1 VSPRRTVVEWAYFDT
16 SVLVKRYVREA
27 GSKQARELLRHHR
40 FLSCAIAPLEA
51 VSAFSRRHVAGELSA
66 RNFSAIM
73 SRLHADQG
81 HWELI
86 EVNASVLARAE
97 EVVARAGV
105 RTPDAL
111 HLAAA
116 LSFQELSGLR
126 LPFITADEQQREAAQ
141 QLGLQVTWIPEI

>member
-1 VSPRRTVVEWAYFDT
+1 MSPRRTVVEWAYFDT

-27 GSKQARELLRHHR
+27 GSKRARELLRHHR

-51 VSAFSRRHVAGELSA
+51 VSAFSRRQVAGELSA

-73 SRLHADQG
+73 SRLRADQG
-81 HWELI
+81 HWELV
-86 EVNASVLARAE
+86 EVSASVLARAE
-97 EVVARAGV
+97 EVIARAGV
-105 RTPDAL
+105 RTLDAL

-126 LPFITADEQQREAAQ
+126 LPFVTADEQQREAAQ

>member
-27 GSKQARELLRHHR
+27 GSKRARELLRHHR

-51 VSAFSRRHVAGELSA
+51 VSAFSRRQVAGELSA

-73 SRLHADQG
+73 SRLRADQD
-81 HWELI
+81 HWELV
-86 EVNASVLARAE
+86 EVSASVLARAE
-97 EVVARAGV
+97 EVIARAGV
-105 RTPDAL
+105 RTLDAL

-126 LPFITADEQQREAAQ
+126 LPFVTADEQQREAAQ

>member
-1 VSPRRTVVEWAYFDT
+1 
-16 SVLVKRYVREA
+16 
-27 GSKQARELLRHHR
+27 
-40 FLSCAIAPLEA
+40 
-51 VSAFSRRHVAGELSA
+51 VAGELSA

-116 LSFQELSGLR
+116 LSFQLSGLR
-126 LPFITADEQQREAAQ
+126 LPFITADEQQREAAR

>member
-27 GSKQARELLRHHR
+27 GSKRARELLRHHR

-51 VSAFSRRHVAGELSA
+51 VSAFSRRQVAGELSA

-73 SRLHADQG
+73 SRLRADQG
-81 HWELI
+81 HWELV
-86 EVNASVLARAE
+86 EVSASVLARAE
-97 EVVARAGV
+97 EVIARAGV
-105 RTPDAL
+105 RTLDAL

-126 LPFITADEQQREAAQ
+126 LPFVTADEQQREAAQ